1 MIPLVIAFVLA
12 ALPLVALAVQRRFT
26 RLRAVGK
33 GLLVSYVTILLMLA
47 AGEVYFRYVHTDS
60 EGRLASNNWMARY
73 WQTNTQGYRDREW
86 VASDYAGKTTVAV
99 VGDSFT
105 AGWGLQSP
113 ADRFAD
119 VLARQLGDGYAVFN
133 LGTPGDSTP
142 QELERLEAYPVQPDV
157 VILQYFLNDIDY
169 AALTQGLNKAPPP
182 VPSVA
187 QESYLANYL
196 YSLTNSGFGVE
207 YWDTEYANY
216 DHPAVWGEHER
227 ELNAFIDYVESING
241 RLIVVI
247 FPNLQDP
254 VRSIPYVDRV
264 AQVFEARGHTDVL
277 KLFDEVARWN
287 VADLINSPRDAH
299 PSIAFSQRVGAM
311 IYERFFS

>member
-1 MIPLVIAFVLA
+1 MIPLLIAFALA
-12 ALPLVALAVQRRFT
+12 ALVLIALVVQRRYG

-33 GLLVSYVTILLMLA
+33 GLLVSYGTILLMLA
-47 AGEVYFRYVHTDS
+47 AGEAYFRYVHTDS

-73 WQTNTQGYRDREW
+73 WQTNTLGYRDREW
-86 VASDYAGKTTVAV
+86 TAEDYAGKTTVAV

-105 AGWGLQSP
+105 AGWGLANP

-142 QELERLEAYPVQPDV
+142 QELERLQAYPVQPDV
-157 VILQYFLNDIDY
+157 VLLQYFLNDIDY
-169 AALTQGLNKAPPP
+169 AALTQGLNQAPQPIP
-182 VPSVA
+182 ALA
-187 QESYLANYL
+187 QESFLANYL
-196 YSLTNSGFGVE
+196 YSLTNSGFGRE
-207 YWDTEYANY
+207 YWENEYAAY
-216 DHPAVWGEHER
+216 DHPAIWDVHEQ
-227 ELNAFIDYVESING
+227 ELNAFMDYVESINA

-264 AQVFEARGHTDVL
+264 AQVFEARGIGVL

-287 VADLINSPRDAH
+287 IADVIISPRDAH
-299 PSIAFSQRVGAM
+299 PSVAFSQRVGEI
-311 IYERFFS
+311 IYERYFS